1 MARTKGTPNKKGHKA
16 GGDRKSSTFKAA
28 IATTKIQNRLS
39 FQDKIF
45 FNKKKKIFLKQET
58 MLSIHLAKIT

>member
-16 GGDRKSSTFKAA
+16 GGDRKSSTFKA
-28 IATTKIQNRLS
+28 ATTKIQNRLS

-58 MLSIHLAKIT
+58 MLSIH